1 MKNLKSKV
9 INELGKV
16 KNNLGLNNYINKGV
30 WELINS
36 EEYVDRIM
44 FDVENYLEEG
54 YDEGLKVEELINILK
69 YGGIFYLWYVN
80 NNRDL
85 DIIEELN
92 LDELLFEDNS
102 KYKEE
107 YVFNVYEYWENF
119 KENVYCGL
127 VGDMV

>member
-16 KNNLGLNNYINKGV
+16 KNNLGLNYYINKGV

-36 EEYVDRIM
+36 EEYVDRIV

-107 YVFNVYEYWENF
+107 DVFNVYEYWENF

-127 VGDMV
+127 VGDIV

>member
-1 MKNLKSKV
+1 MENLKSKV

-16 KNNLGLNNYINKGV
+16 KNNLGLNNSINKGV

-36 EEYVDRIM
+36 EEYVDRIV

-80 NNRDL
+80 SNRDL

-107 YVFNVYEYWENF
+107 DVFNVYEYWENF

-127 VGDMV
+127 VGDIV

>member
-16 KNNLGLNNYINKGV
+16 KNNLGLNNSINKGV

-36 EEYVDRIM
+36 EEYVDRIV

-107 YVFNVYEYWENF
+107 DVFNVYEYWENF

-127 VGDMV
+127 VGDIV

>member
-1 MKNLKSKV
+1 MENLKSKV

-16 KNNLGLNNYINKGV
+16 KNNLGLNNSINKGV
-30 WELINS
+30 WELING
-36 EEYVDRIM
+36 EEYVDRIV

-107 YVFNVYEYWENF
+107 DVFNVYEYWENF

-127 VGDMV
+127 VGDIV

>member
-1 MKNLKSKV
+1 MENLKSKV

-16 KNNLGLNNYINKGV
+16 KNNLGLNYYINKGV

-36 EEYVDRIM
+36 EEYVNRIV

-107 YVFNVYEYWENF
+107 DVFNVYEYWENF

-127 VGDMV
+127 VGDIV

>member
-16 KNNLGLNNYINKGV
+16 KNNLGLNNSINKGV

-36 EEYVDRIM
+36 EEYVNRIV

>member
-16 KNNLGLNNYINKGV
+16 KNNLGLNYYINKGV

-36 EEYVDRIM
+36 EEYVNRIV

-107 YVFNVYEYWENF
+107 DVFNVYEYWENF

-127 VGDMV
+127 VGDIV

>member
-1 MKNLKSKV
+1 MENLKSKV

-16 KNNLGLNNYINKGV
+16 KNNLGLNYYINKGV

-36 EEYVDRIM
+36 EEYVNRIV

-80 NNRDL
+80 SNRDL

-107 YVFNVYEYWENF
+107 DVFNVYEYWENF

-127 VGDMV
+127 VGDIV

>member
-16 KNNLGLNNYINKGV
+16 KNNLGLNNSINKGV

-36 EEYVDRIM
+36 EEYVDRIV

-80 NNRDL
+80 SNRDL

-107 YVFNVYEYWENF
+107 DVFNVYEYWENF

-127 VGDMV
+127 VGDIV